1 MPSIFWEFRR
11 KMSTDEFTLRLQFIF
26 KYLKSQNKRVL
37 SQTLSTKPH
46 TNFMHFFVK
55 TLWNCDNQSFQEHTV
70 SMKICL
76 HIMEKLQTLNH
87 LLGIFCQKE
96 NILVQRNSSYCRIIF
111 PEVDR
116 GTLQNIRWSTLQ
128 QDLTAC
134 RH

>member
-26 KYLKSQNKRVL
+26 KYLKSQDKRVL

-55 TLWNCDNQSFQEHTV
+55 TLWNCDNQSFQEHTF

-76 HIMEKLQTLNH
+76 YIMEKLESSTRD
-87 LLGIFCQKE
+87 
-96 NILVQRNSSYCRIIF
+96 ILSKRKYFHSAKQLI
-111 PEVDR
+111 
-116 GTLQNIRWSTLQ
+116 L
-128 QDLTAC
+128 
-134 RH
+134 